1 MGRRAATVHAVP
13 EGLSCNFWSFRDCFV
28 IFRLCYCNFNVIFLF
43 ICFEVVFCIVDVKE
57 KKRKERENNDRKRDV
72 CVFVNFFNVCY

>member
-1 MGRRAATVHAVP
+1 
-13 EGLSCNFWSFRDCFV
+13 
-28 IFRLCYCNFNVIFLF
+28 LF

-72 CVFVNFFNVCY
+72 CVFVYFFESKKKMNLIF